1 MNKSRFPLRCAPYV
15 AARRPISRRHFL
27 RGTGI
32 ALGLPLLDAMMPGL
46 ARGASAGDT
55 AAAKP
60 RRMFAICNNLG
71 LLERHYVPQ
80 GSGKDYVASEY
91 LQLLQEH
98 RNDFTVFQGVY
109 HVNVDGAHKSDMCFL
124 TAAPHPGSGAFRN
137 TISLDQL
144 MAEKIG
150 LLTRFPS
157 IALGLNTRETRSLSY
172 TGNGVAI
179 PPQERA

>member
-1 MNKSRFPLRCAPYV
+1 MNQKIAHRMKTKPLVYAPYI
-15 AARRPISRRHFL
+15 AARTPIPRRHFL
-27 RGTGI
+27 RGAGV
-32 ALGLPLLDAMMPGL
+32 ALGLPLLDSMMPALGR
-46 ARGASAGDT
+46 AADAGSAGEG
-55 AAAKP
+55 KP
-60 RRMFAICNNLG
+60 RRMFAVCNNLG
-71 LLERHYVPQ
+71 LLERHYAPQ

-98 RNDFTVFQGVY
+98 RSEFTVFNGVY

-157 IALGLNTRETRSLSY
+157 ITLGLNTRETRSLSY

-179 PPQERA
+179 